1 MAFKMKGSAFK
12 LGSIQGTSGHA
23 SALKQGALTQEE
35 IKRQQEERMRKY
47 IERKERGLPG
57 EEIIRGTG
65 LDTRTDEERR
75 IDQEKKDRQQIE
87 IAMRKGAEI
96 GGALPMKS
104 ALKQNLEQEQDLTTM
119 SIEELKALSHKLI
132 AEAEEKA
139 RNSMYWEDTGD
150 DEYTKQ
156 DQKMLINEY
165 TTNEDYNP
173 DAAVL
178 RQIVEIMKGKQE
190 SGEI

>member
-12 LGSIQGTSGHA
+12 LGNVATK
-23 SALKQGALTQEE
+23 SALKQAGDSEKARKKLMEE
-35 IKRQQEERMRKY
+35 ELAKLQSEKTIGYEDRAQDERDARRTAEDRYADKKAKEVRTEEGKY
-47 IERKERGLPG
+47 IPKSE
-57 EEIIRGTG
+57 TG
-65 LDTRTDEERR
+65 
-75 IDQEKKDRQQIE
+75 KS
-87 IAMRKGAEI
+87 
-96 GGALPMKS
+96 PME
-104 ALKQNLEQEQDLTTM
+104 QNLEQEQDLTTM